1 MPRSA
6 QTALSGADAYHDAM
20 TFCLGMKCRE
30 GLLAIADT
38 RITSGTELSQA
49 KKISVHAYEQ
59 HSMFILTSG
68 LRSVRDKAITYFEE
82 RLEADSDNFKKMYQ
96 AANALAEEI
105 RRVRR
110 EDGEWLAGD
119 GLSFDLHCIFGGQL
133 KDDTEARLYLI
144 YPEGNW
150 VEVREATPY
159 VIIGESR
166 YGKPILDRVWDYEQG
181 LFDALRV
188 GLLSFDATRTSAS
201 DVDYPVDA
209 VLYEPGTFN
218 MREVR
223 LTREDLTPLQE
234 YWQGAMQEA
243 VRGAEPSVAH
253 LFDRLHT
260 TSPARTHFGDSD
272 MGAAV

>member
-1 MPRSA
+1 
-6 QTALSGADAYHDAM
+6 M

-38 RITSGTELSQA
+38 RITSGTELSTA
-49 KKISVHAYEQ
+49 KKISVHVYQQ

-82 RLEADSDNFKKMYQ
+82 CVASGTSKLTRMYM

-119 GLSFDLHCIFGGQL
+119 GLYFDLHCILGGQL
-133 KDDTEARLYLI
+133 EDDTEERLYLI

-150 VEVREATPY
+150 VEVRASTPY

-166 YGKPILDRVWDYEQG
+166 YGKPILDRVWRHDQG

-188 GLLSFDATRTSAS
+188 GLLS
-201 DVDYPVDA
+201 
-209 VLYEPGTFN
+209 
-218 MREVR
+218 
-223 LTREDLTPLQE
+223 
-234 YWQGAMQEA
+234 
-243 VRGAEPSVAH
+243 
-253 LFDRLHT
+253 
-260 TSPARTHFGDSD
+260 
-272 MGAAV
+272 

>member
-1 MPRSA
+1 
-6 QTALSGADAYHDAM
+6 M
-20 TFCLGMKCRE
+20 TFCLGMKCRD

-38 RITSGTELSQA
+38 RITSGTELSMAQ
-49 KKISVHAYEQ
+49 KISIHAYDQ

-82 RLEADSDNFKKMYQ
+82 RLKREDEPLTKMYM

-119 GLSFDLHCIFGGQL
+119 GLMFDLHCIFGGQL
-133 KDDTEARLYLI
+133 EDDDEPRLYLI

-150 VEVREATPY
+150 VEVRASTPY

-166 YGKPILDRVWDYEQG
+166 YGKPILDRIWQYDQE

-188 GLLSFDATRTSAS
+188 GLVAFDATRTSAS

-209 VLYEPGTFN
+209 VMYQAGTFE

-223 LTREDLTPLQE
+223 FSREELTPLQE
-234 YWQGAMQEA
+234 YWQGAMTHA
-243 VRGAEPSVAH
+243 IDGAAPLVDG
-253 LFDRLHT
+253 LFGRLMANE
-260 TSPARTHFGDSD
+260 PARTHFD
-272 MGAAV
+272 AAR

>member
-1 MPRSA
+1 
-6 QTALSGADAYHDAM
+6 M

-38 RITSGTELSQA
+38 RITSGTELSMA
-49 KKISVHAYEQ
+49 KKISIHAYDQ

-68 LRSVRDKAITYFEE
+68 LRSIRDKAITYFEE
-82 RLEADSDNFKKMYQ
+82 RLKSESDKLTKMYM
-96 AANALAEEI
+96 AANALSEEI

-110 EDGEWLAGD
+110 EDGEWLASD

-133 KDDTEARLYLI
+133 EDDDEARLYLI

-150 VEVREATPY
+150 VEVRSSTPY

-166 YGKPILDRVWDYEQG
+166 YGKPILDRVWQYEDG

-209 VLYEPGTFN
+209 VLYEPGTFK

-223 LTREDLTPLQE
+223 LTREDLMPLQD

-243 VRGAEPSVAH
+243 VGGAEPAVRP

-260 TSPARTHFGDSD
+260 TTPAHTHFGDNA
-272 MGAAV
+272 GL

>member
-1 MPRSA
+1 
-6 QTALSGADAYHDAM
+6 
-20 TFCLGMKCRE
+20 MKCHE

-38 RITSGTELSQA
+38 RITSGTELSTA
-49 KKISVHAYEQ
+49 KKIAIHAYEQ

-68 LRSVRDKAITYFEE
+68 LRSIRDKAITYFEE
-82 RLEADSDNFKKMYQ
+82 RLQDDGAPLTKMYM

-119 GLSFDLHCIFGGQL
+119 GLYFDLHCIFGGQL
-133 KDDTEARLYLI
+133 EDDTEARLYLI

-150 VEVREATPY
+150 VEVRASTPY

-166 YGKPILDRVWDYEQG
+166 YGKPILDRVWGYDSG

-201 DVDYPVDA
+201 DVDYPVDT
-209 VLYEPGTFN
+209 VLYEPGTFK
-218 MREVR
+218 MREAR
-223 LTREDLTPLQE
+223 LTRDDLTKMQE
-234 YWQGAMQEA
+234 YWQSAMREA
-243 VRGAEPSVAH
+243 VEGAGSIIEPLYERLRTTPPAH
-253 LFDRLHT
+253 
-260 TSPARTHFGDSD
+260 THFGD
-272 MGAAV
+272 AASG